1 MSYNFDTPWFPFNEF
16 PPGIWQALDV
26 VQRQIQSSPALV
38 GTMAI
43 GVMAEAVQGVA
54 DVQIPQGPRCPTST
68 WVLGVV
74 DSGGGKTPTLNMLR
88 RPSVQAWE
96 AQRYQEHVTLLEQ
109 FEIDHQAWRL
119 ELDELSNDLRKA
131 VRKKLELS
139 EPKQRLAAHML
150 VKPKKPRRIKL
161 SYSDS
166 TVEALLHGMAES
178 WPNVT
183 LPVDEAAMF
192 FNGHMADGLPS
203 LNQCWDG
210 QSLSIDRRSQDEPTL
225 VDEPRAT
232 LILGVQTA
240 LLEKY
245 FKRRGSEGRD
255 LGTMAR
261 MLVCC
266 PPNNQGY
273 RNVAPIELDL
283 RPLDAFHRRVQALLT
298 QSVGKAG
305 EPISQKRLVEFSP
318 EAAARFH
325 DLRRQIEWEVRPFE
339 RLANVR
345 DYAAKATRHI
355 AKLAAIFEIFEND
368 SDVIGLEILNRAI
381 SFIDWYVKE
390 YQRLFTLPPE
400 TPQEELDAD
409 TLYPWLCQ
417 FANRRGNR
425 YLVRNDIRK
434 HAPNSVR
441 SKERL
446 EQALQ
451 VLNRRGLVGLWQLG
465 RICYVDMSPQLVY
478 DQTALNMALGSY
490 RSRRGMGQ

>member
-1 MSYNFDTPWFPFNEF
+1 MNYAFSPLWYPCDQFPS
-16 PPGIWQALDV
+16 GIWQALDV
-26 VQRQIQSSPALV
+26 VQRQVQSSPALV

-43 GVMAEAVQGVA
+43 GVMSEAVQGVA

-96 AQRYQEHVTLLEQ
+96 AQRYQEHGTLLKQ
-109 FEIDHQAWRL
+109 YEIDHQAWKL
-119 ELDELSNDLRKA
+119 ELDELSNNLRKA

-150 VKPKKPRRIKL
+150 VKPKKPRRIKV
-161 SYSDS
+161 SYADS
-166 TVEALLHGMAES
+166 TVEALLHGMAEF
-178 WPNVT
+178 WPNVS
-183 LPVDEAAMF
+183 LPIDEAAMF

-210 QSLSIDRRSQDEPTL
+210 QSLSIDRRSQDEPAL

-240 LLEKY
+240 LLDKY

-266 PPNNQGY
+266 PQNNQGY
-273 RNVAPIELDL
+273 RNVAPIELDQ
-283 RPLDAFHRRVQALLT
+283 RPLDAFHHRVQALLT
-298 QSVGKAG
+298 QSVGEDG
-305 EPISQKRLVEFSP
+305 EPIAQKRLVEFSS
-318 EAAARFH
+318 EAAARLH
-325 DLRRQIEWEVRPFE
+325 DLRSQIEWEVRPFE
-339 RLANVR
+339 RLADVR

-355 AKLAAIFEIFEND
+355 AKLAAILEIFEND
-368 SDVIGLEILNRAI
+368 SDVIGLEMLNRAI
-381 SFIDWYVKE
+381 SFIDWYMKE
-390 YQRLFTLPPE
+390 YQRLFALPPE
-400 TPQEELDAD
+400 IPLEEQDAG

-417 FANRRGNR
+417 FADRRRNR

-434 HAPNSVR
+434 HAPNCVR

-451 VLNRRGLVGLWQLG
+451 VLSRRGQVGLWQLG
-465 RICYVDMSPQLVY
+465 RISYVDMSPQWAY
-478 DQTALNMALGSY
+478 DGTALSEALGSY
-490 RSRRGMGQ
+490 RNRRGLGR